1 MLTLSN
7 ISGSITNHRWTRAPS
22 FNIREGDVS
31 LHLVLKHT
39 PLQTWLNP
47 LFRPSREEMAWY
59 GVWLE
64 YWKFIIMFILHR
76 LLFLCLLALK
86 CNHDIYR
93 RDIYP
98 SISCILFGGK
108 FWMFEGKRHMRDW
121 IWISACQILKFM
133 ELGTHCYSQCNPQI
147 WSY

>member
-1 MLTLSN
+1 MLTLSD
-7 ISGSITNHRWTRAPS
+7 ISGSITNHRWTRVPS
-22 FNIREGDVS
+22 FNIGEGDIS

-47 LFRPSREEMAWY
+47 LFWPSREEMAWY

-64 YWKFIIMFILHR
+64 YWQFIIMFLLHR

-86 CNHDIYR
+86 WLYR
-93 RDIYP
+93 SYP
-98 SISCILFGGK
+98 SISYLLFGGR
-108 FWMFEGKRHMRDW
+108 FSMFEGKRHMSDS

-133 ELGTHCYSQCNPQI
+133 ELGTRCYSQYNPQI